1 MPCKYEKIEWIEEM
15 NGVKVDCSL
24 DVAIHP
30 AKVSTILLTVPGVDG
45 SVDGYKDKYLRIA
58 ESVQEENKVSVVRIS
73 NPFITS
79 FHWESNIRKALD
91 YISINLPSITEGNK
105 AEIRVMAHS
114 AGAAVIAQIAWEY
127 PEIKRLLL
135 VNPATKLGLDK
146 MKLGLSMFKG
156 DDITVLIG
164 SLDPSITD
172 VNELSDTDSKVP
184 INTFVLE
191 GIDHNFS
198 GNEGL
203 IQFIS
208 APNNHLF
215 IKKLK
220 TKK

>member
-1 MPCKYEKIEWIEEM
+1 MPCKYEKIEWTEEM

-30 AKVSTILLTVPGVDG
+30 TGSNTIFLTIPGVDG

-79 FHWESNIRKALD
+79 FHWESNIRKVLD

-156 DDITVLIG
+156 DDITVLFG
-164 SLDPSITD
+164 SLDPSIDD
-172 VNELSDTDSKVP
+172 VNGLASIEGRVP

-191 GIDHNFS
+191 GIDHHFS
-198 GNEGL
+198 GTDGL
-203 IQFIS
+203 IQFIA
-208 APNNHLF
+208 APKNHLF
-215 IKKLK
+215 I
-220 TKK
+220 

>member
-1 MPCKYEKIEWIEEM
+1 MPCKYEKIEWTEEM

-30 AKVSTILLTVPGVDG
+30 TGSNTIFLTIPGVDG

-79 FHWESNIRKALD
+79 FHWESNIRKVLD

-105 AEIRVMAHS
+105 AEIRVTAHS

-156 DDITVLIG
+156 DDITVLFG
-164 SLDPSITD
+164 SLDPSIDD
-172 VNELSDTDSKVP
+172 VNGLASIEGRVP

-191 GIDHNFS
+191 GIDHHFS
-198 GNEGL
+198 GTDGL
-203 IQFIS
+203 IQFIA
-208 APNNHLF
+208 APKNHLF
-215 IKKLK
+215 I
-220 TKK
+220 

>member
-1 MPCKYEKIEWIEEM
+1 MPCKYEKIEWTEEM

-24 DVAIHP
+24 DIAIHP
-30 AKVSTILLTVPGVDG
+30 TKSNTILLTIPGVDG

-91 YISINLPSITEGNK
+91 FISINLPAITEGNK
-105 AEIRVMAHS
+105 AEIRIMAHS

-156 DDITVLIG
+156 EDITVLYG
-164 SLDPSITD
+164 SLDPAISD
-172 VNELSDTDSKVP
+172 VNELNNIEGRVP
-184 INTFVLE
+184 VNTFVLE
-191 GIDHNFS
+191 GIDHHFS
-198 GNEGL
+198 GTEGL
-203 IQFIS
+203 IQFIA
-208 APNNHLF
+208 APKNHLF
-215 IKKLK
+215 I
-220 TKK
+220 

>member
-1 MPCKYEKIEWIEEM
+1 MPCKYEKIEWTEEM

-30 AKVSTILLTVPGVDG
+30 TSSNTILLTIPGVDG

-79 FHWESNIRKALD
+79 FHWESNIRKVLD

-156 DDITVLIG
+156 DDITVLFG
-164 SLDPSITD
+164 SLDPSIDD
-172 VNELSDTDSKVP
+172 VNRLASIEGRVP

-191 GIDHNFS
+191 GTDHHFS
-198 GNEGL
+198 GTDGL
-203 IQFIS
+203 IQFIA
-208 APNNHLF
+208 APKNHLF
-215 IKKLK
+215 I
-220 TKK
+220 

>member
-1 MPCKYEKIEWIEEM
+1 MPCKYEKIEWTEEM

-30 AKVSTILLTVPGVDG
+30 TGSNTIFLTIPGVDG

-79 FHWESNIRKALD
+79 FHWESNIRKVLD

-146 MKLGLSMFKG
+146 MKLALSMFKG
-156 DDITVLIG
+156 DDITVLFG
-164 SLDPSITD
+164 SLDPSIDD
-172 VNELSDTDSKVP
+172 VNGLASIEGRVP

-191 GIDHNFS
+191 GIDHHFS
-198 GNEGL
+198 GTDGL
-203 IQFIS
+203 IQFIA
-208 APNNHLF
+208 APKNHLF
-215 IKKLK
+215 I
-220 TKK
+220 

>member
-1 MPCKYEKIEWIEEM
+1 MPCKYEKIEWTEEM

-30 AKVSTILLTVPGVDG
+30 TGSNTILLTIPGVDG

-79 FHWESNIRKALD
+79 FHWESNIRKVLD

-156 DDITVLIG
+156 DDITVLFG
-164 SLDPSITD
+164 SLDPSIDD
-172 VNELSDTDSKVP
+172 VNRLASIEGRVP

-191 GIDHNFS
+191 GIDHHFS
-198 GNEGL
+198 GTDGL
-203 IQFIS
+203 IQFIA
-208 APNNHLF
+208 APKNHLF
-215 IKKLK
+215 I
-220 TKK
+220 

>member
-1 MPCKYEKIEWIEEM
+1 MPCKYEKIEWTEEM

-30 AKVSTILLTVPGVDG
+30 TGSNTILLTIPGVDG

-79 FHWESNIRKALD
+79 FHWESNIRKVLN

-156 DDITVLIG
+156 DDITVLFG
-164 SLDPSITD
+164 SLDPSIDD
-172 VNELSDTDSKVP
+172 VNGLASIEGRVP

-191 GIDHNFS
+191 GIDHHFS
-198 GNEGL
+198 GTDGL
-203 IQFIS
+203 IQFIA
-208 APNNHLF
+208 APKNHLF
-215 IKKLK
+215 I
-220 TKK
+220 